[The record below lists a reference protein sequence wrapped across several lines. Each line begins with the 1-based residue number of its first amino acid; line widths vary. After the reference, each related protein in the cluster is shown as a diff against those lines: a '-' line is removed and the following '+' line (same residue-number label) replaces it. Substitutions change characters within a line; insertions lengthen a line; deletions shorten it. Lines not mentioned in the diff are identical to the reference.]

1 MLFFYDPTFPLLI
14 LAVVLGLFAQH
25 HVQST
30 FARYSRISSRRRL
43 TGAQVAKLIVSERGL
58 GDIPVEPIAG
68 NLTDHY
74 DPSQRVLRLS
84 EPVYGNTSLAALG
97 VAAHEA
103 GHAIQHAEGYAPM
116 AIRHSLVP
124 LANLG
129 SQLLI
134 PAIIGGILFSFKP
147 LVYIGIVAYFFAVA
161 FSVVTLPVEFDASRR
176 ALRTLE
182 TSGYLVGEELDGARK
197 VLKAAAM
204 TYVAA
209 MLVSVINLLRLILL
223 ARARD

>member
-14 LAVVLGLFAQH
+14 VAVILGLLAQH

-30 FARYSRISSRRRL
+30 FAKYSRIISRRGL
-43 TGAQVAKLIVSERGL
+43 TGADVAKLIVRERGL
-58 GDIPVEPIAG
+58 GNLPVELIPG

-74 DPSQRVLRLS
+74 DPRERVLRLS
-84 EPVYGNTSLAALG
+84 EPVYASKSLAALG

-103 GHAIQHAEGYAPM
+103 GHAIQHAEGYTPM
-116 AIRHSLVP
+116 MIRHSLVP

-134 PAIIGGILFSFKP
+134 PAIIGGVLFSFKP
-147 LVYIGIVAYFFAVA
+147 LLYIGIVAYFFAVV
-161 FSVVTLPVEFDASRR
+161 FSIVTLPVEFDASKR

-182 TSGYLVGEELDGARK
+182 TSGYLIGEELDGARK
-197 VLKAAAM
+197 VLRAAAM
-204 TYVAA
+204 TYIAA
-209 MLVSVINLLRLILL
+209 MLVSIINLLRLLLL
-223 ARARD
+223 ARSRD